1 MFIRLLSKS
10 ISKRKSRII
19 IAVAAVIM
27 GVSIPAAMFT
37 VSFNIN
43 GQIGQEF
50 RKFGANLLIVPESDT
65 IDVGIGDISLSSV
78 TNQQFINETDIYK
91 IKSINWSRNVQGY
104 APFLYQVITAEAK
117 GEEQQVVLTGTWF
130 DKNTTLDDGVIFPTG
145 VKRINSWWWEV
156 VGDWIQDIEI
166 INFTE
171 TDCMIGKS
179 VADKMDLQLGDKFT
193 IDFQEETSLSLQ
205 VKGIITTG
213 GTEDN
218 HIFVPLKVAQ
228 YLTKRNNTVHT
239 VQVSALCI
247 ACPVETIAAEI
258 EAKISNIDAKTIL
271 QMTNTEMS
279 VLNTIETMM
288 TVVSFIALLATLLG
302 VSTTMTTSV
311 LERKT
316 EIGLMMSIGA
326 ENMKIVSLFLA
337 ESLLVGFVGGSL
349 GYFVGIIGAQ
359 FVSLIVFDS
368 LVSPQIIV
376 LPIIIGISSIV
387 SLLASIIPIKRALNI
402 EPVLVLRGD

>member
-10 ISKRKSRII
+10 ISKRKGRII

-91 IKSINWSRNVQGY
+91 IKSINWSRNIQGY
-104 APFLYQVITAEAK
+104 APFLYQVITAEAN
-117 GEEQQVVLTGTWF
+117 GQEQQVVLTGTWF

-156 VGDWIQDIEI
+156 VGEWIQDIEI

-179 VADKMDLQLGDKFT
+179 VADKMDLQLGDIFS

-218 HIFVPLKVAQ
+218 HILVPLKVAQ
-228 YLTKRNNTVHT
+228 YLTQRNNTVHT

-247 ACPVETIAAEI
+247 ACPVETIATEI
-258 EAKISNIDAKTIL
+258 EAKISNIEAKTIL

-337 ESLLVGFVGGSL
+337 ESLLVGFVGGGL
-349 GYFVGIIGAQ
+349 GYIIGIIGAQ
-359 FVSLIVFDS
+359 FVSIIVFDS

>member
-1 MFIRLLSKS
+1 MFLRILNKS
-10 ISKRKSRII
+10 ISKRKGKIT
-19 IAVAAVIM
+19 IAVLAVIM

-37 VSFNIN
+37 VSFDIN
-43 GQIGQEF
+43 SQIGLEF
-50 RKFGANLLIVPESDT
+50 RKFGANLLIIPESDT

-78 TNQQFINETDIYK
+78 TNQQYINETDIYK
-91 IKSINWSRNVQGY
+91 IKTINWSQNIQGY

-117 GEEQQVVLTGTWF
+117 GQEQQVVLTGTWF
-130 DKNTTLDDGVIFPTG
+130 DKNTTLEDETIFPTG
-145 VKRINSWWWEV
+145 VKRINSWWWIVE
-156 VGDWIQDIEI
+156 GDWIEDVEI
-166 INFTE
+166 IDYSK

-179 VADKMDLQLGDKFT
+179 VANKMNLQIGDFISVNSQEDL
-193 IDFQEETSLSLQ
+193 SLSLE

-228 YLTKRNNTVHT
+228 YLTQRNNAVHT

-247 ACPVETIAAEI
+247 ACPVETIAGEI
-258 EAKISNIDAKTIL
+258 EAKIDNIEAKTIL

-279 VLNTIETMM
+279 VLNTIEMMM
-288 TVVSFIALLATLLG
+288 TVVSFIALLAALLG

-326 ENMKIVSLFLA
+326 ENSKIATLFLT
-337 ESLLVGFVGGSL
+337 ESLMLGVVGGGL
-349 GYFVGIIGAQ
+349 GYLIGIIGAQ
-359 FVSLIVFDS
+359 FVSIIVFNS
-368 LVSPQIIV
+368 LVSPQLIV

-387 SLLASIIPIKRALNI
+387 SLIASIIPIRRALKI

>member
-10 ISKRKSRII
+10 ISKRKGRII
-19 IAVAAVIM
+19 IAIAAVIM
-27 GVSIPAAMFT
+27 GVMIPAAMFT

-50 RKFGANLLIVPESDT
+50 RKFGANLLIVPKSDT

-117 GEEQQVVLTGTWF
+117 GQEQQVVLTGTWF
-130 DKNTTLDDGVIFPTG
+130 DKNTTLDDGTIFPTG

-179 VADKMDLQLGDKFT
+179 VADKMDLQLGDVFS

-228 YLTKRNNTVHT
+228 YLTQRNNTVHT

-247 ACPVETIAAEI
+247 DCPVETIATEI
-258 EAKISNIDAKTIL
+258 EAKISNIEAKTIL

-288 TVVSFIALLATLLG
+288 IVVSFIALLATLLG

-326 ENMKIVSLFLA
+326 ENMKIISLFLA
-337 ESLLVGFVGGSL
+337 ESLLVGFIGGGL
-349 GYFVGIIGAQ
+349 GYIVGIIGAQ
-359 FVSLIVFDS
+359 FVSIIVFDS
-368 LVSPQIIV
+368 LSSPQIIV

-402 EPVLVLRGD
+402 EPVIVLRGD